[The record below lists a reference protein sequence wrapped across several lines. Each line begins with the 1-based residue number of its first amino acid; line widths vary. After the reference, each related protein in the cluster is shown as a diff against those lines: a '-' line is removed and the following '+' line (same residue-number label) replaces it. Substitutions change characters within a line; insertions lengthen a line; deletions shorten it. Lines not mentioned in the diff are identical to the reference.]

1 MDPKPRIAPAPD
13 PEVSAQPGRR
23 QFPAAEKLR
32 ILEEADQCT
41 QPGQISALLR
51 REGIYSALLA
61 NWRRIRDAEGVEG
74 LRARKPGRK
83 PLPDAHRE
91 LERLQLENL
100 RLQERLR
107 KAEFIIEV
115 QKKVAELLGDGPTI
129 QNNEPALSAGSSSLP
144 TK

>member
-1 MDPKPRIAPAPD
+1 MDTKPRIAPAPD
-13 PEVSAQPGRR
+13 PEVSVQPRR
-23 QFPAAEKLR
+23 RHFSADEKLR

-61 NWRRIRDAEGVEG
+61 NWRRIRDAEGSEG
-74 LRARKPGRK
+74 LRARKPGCK

-91 LERLQLENL
+91 MEMLRLENL

-115 QKKVAELLGDGPTI
+115 QKKVSELLGDGPPI
-129 QNNEPALSAGSSSLP
+129 RSDEPALSTGSSSLP
-144 TK
+144 TR

>member
-1 MDPKPRIAPAPD
+1 MDPRPGIAPTPD
-13 PEVSAQPGRR
+13 PEVSAQPRR
-23 QFPAAEKLR
+23 RHFSADEKLR

-61 NWRRIRDAEGVEG
+61 NWRKRRDAEGVDG
-74 LRARKPGRK
+74 LRSRKPGRK
-83 PLPDAHRE
+83 PLPEAARE
-91 LERLQLENL
+91 VERLQQENL

-115 QKKVAELLGDGPTI
+115 QKKVAELLEDGPV
-129 QNNEPALSAGSSSLP
+129 PPSGGPL
-144 TK
+144 

>member
-23 QFPAAEKLR
+23 HFPAAEKLR

-74 LRARKPGRK
+74 LALCLDEVGVEVGGGG
-83 PLPDAHRE
+83 LGMDELHR
-91 LERLQLENL
+91 
-100 RLQERLR
+100 
-107 KAEFIIEV
+107 
-115 QKKVAELLGDGPTI
+115 
-129 QNNEPALSAGSSSLP
+129 
-144 TK
+144 